1 MKDIT
6 NIEFRSGSKEERLP
20 GFAPDFPYIASRAEL
35 DKYIGRFVPWHWHKT
50 VELFYVESGVLEYN
64 TPKGKTVFPAGSG
77 GMVNSNVLH
86 MTRAGSEGERNV
98 QLIHIFDTSFI
109 AGEPGSRIEKKFVLP
124 VVAASQLEIM
134 AFYPGDPAQEEVL
147 ALLRRSFSLSE
158 QEWAYE
164 IKLREVLS
172 DIWVRL
178 LSISAP
184 LLQEEREAGSS
195 DDKIKMMMIYI
206 HEHYPEKITVAELA
220 AAAFSS
226 ERECYRVF
234 RDCLHMSPVE
244 YLQNFRLQMACK
256 MLAKGRDTITAVSHA
271 CGLGS
276 SSYFGKVFRGY
287 TGCTPTEYR
296 RRWQDIAKLRQ
307 ESDSFS

>member
-98 QLIHIFDTSFI
+98 QLIHIFDPSFI

-178 LSISAP
+178 LSVSAP

-296 RRWQDIAKLRQ
+296 RRWHDIAKLRQ